1 MSADLYPS
9 RDRRGLLTAID
20 RGQLYW
26 SLSGLLT
33 WKAPGRGQNQRVG
46 RRVRELVE
54 AGWVH
59 ELGGDRPAYEL
70 TAAGHE
76 ALAGGVQ

>member
-1 MSADLYPS
+1 MIDLYPS

-33 WKAPGRGQNQRVG
+33 WRASGRGQNQRVG
-46 RRVRELVE
+46 RRVRELVD
-54 AGWVH
+54 AGWVR
-59 ELGGDRPAYEL
+59 ELGDDRPTYEL
-70 TAAGHE
+70 TDAGRA
-76 ALAGGVQ
+76 ALAGGAR